1 MIKNILVP
9 LDGSEH
15 SKGALEYALWMAE
28 RFSGA
33 LFGQHV
39 IDTVSIEGTFF
50 HDISGSLGFE
60 PYIDIS
66 TKMREALEERGKAIL
81 EEFSR
86 RCRERSIRHESF
98 LDMGLVPNEIG
109 ERAKA
114 ADLVVIGHRGINEEF
129 STGLLGGT
137 AENVTRK
144 SPRPVFVSTKIFH
157 AIERPLLAYDASQRA
172 GAAMESAAE
181 FCARFKLPLTVL
193 HISGG
198 GDGGGGEEGAAM
210 ESAAEFCARF
220 KLPLT
225 VLHIA
230 RDEALGQKVLQ
241 TARSYLA
248 SYEIDARYELARGY
262 PEQKI
267 IDYLVNFGYDL
278 LFIGAYGHR
287 RIIELVIG
295 SATEYVLRKSPR
307 PVFLSR

>member
-86 RCRERSIRHESF
+86 RCRERSVRHESF
-98 LDMGLVPNEIG
+98 LDMGLVPNEIC

-137 AENVTRK
+137 AENVTRQ
-144 SPRPVFVSTKIFH
+144 SPRPVFVSTRTFR
-157 AIERPLLAYDASQRA
+157 AIERPLLAYDGSQRA

-181 FCARFKLPLTVL
+181 FCARFN
-193 HISGG
+193 
-198 GDGGGGEEGAAM
+198 
-210 ESAAEFCARF
+210 
-220 KLPLT
+220 LPLT

-248 SYEIDARYELARGY
+248 SYEIETRYELARGY

-267 IDYLVNFGYDL
+267 IDYLINFGYDL

>member
-98 LDMGLVPNEIG
+98 LDMGLVPNEIC

-137 AENVTRK
+137 AENVTRQ
-144 SPRPVFVSTKIFH
+144 SPRPVFVSTRSFR
-157 AIERPLLAYDASQRA
+157 AIERPLLAYDGSQRA
-172 GAAMESAAE
+172 
-181 FCARFKLPLTVL
+181 
-193 HISGG
+193 
-198 GDGGGGEEGAAM
+198 GAAM

-267 IDYLVNFGYDL
+267 IDSLVNFGYDL

-287 RIIELVIG
+287 RIIEMVLG
-295 SATEYVLRKSPR
+295 STTEYVLRKSPC
-307 PVFLSR
+307 PVFLTR